1 MWWHLELPSFQLH
14 NNVSTGRRQT
24 WCPQSLLLGTWLPP
38 PVPDPHLSIYRE
50 IVHLA
55 DPQVG
60 LIPCPAWTSF
70 LSPADAQPQ
79 SWLNCMK
86 RLLIQPCWDLPPPL
100 PRACP
105 VAWVI
110 WQVVD
115 SRSVGRSF
123 TGQTPHAVCPSWQGV
138 DRVVLFHLLGLHG
151 PKGCVRGSVAT

>member
-1 MWWHLELPSFQLH
+1 MCLRLELQWFWLH
-14 NNVSTGRRQT
+14 SSVLTGGRQT

-38 PVPDPHLSIYRE
+38 LVPDPLLSTYRE
-50 IVHLA
+50 IVHFA

-70 LSPADAQPQ
+70 PSPADVRLQ

-86 RLLIQPCWDLPPPL
+86 RLVIQPCWDPPPPL

-110 WQVVD
+110 LQVVD
-115 SRSVGRSF
+115 SLSVGHSF
-123 TGQTPHAVCPSWQGV
+123 TGQMPHAVCPSWQGV
-138 DRVVLFHLLGLHG
+138 DRVILFHLPGLHG
-151 PKGCVRGSVAT
+151 